1 MTPIGT
7 ISGLLQW
14 RGRSTLGVVLVLV
27 PSVESMEGGRGTV
40 AAHLISARAVAL
52 LLVTYFTN
60 CRTRTSS
67 SLTPRVEGESHP
79 VGSGIL
85 IKLLDGLQLLPLEGL
100 AQAFKRIDVIEL
112 VV

>member
-1 MTPIGT
+1 M
-7 ISGLLQW
+7 
-14 RGRSTLGVVLVLV
+14 LV

-67 SLTPRVEGESHP
+67 SLTPRGE
-79 VGSGIL
+79 
-85 IKLLDGLQLLPLEGL
+85 LLLLASFSFQLNIGLLVL
-100 AQAFKRIDVIEL
+100 AFGT
-112 VV
+112 